1 MNKISKQISSIRKQL
16 KASNVLQNYYD
27 DKIQKRKNALI
38 EIFDEILKHGK
49 PMRTSGDFKIFQIY
63 DILTD
68 SFKDISQYAWIN
80 DDTEKSYYEAI
91 NKLKPIND
99 NNWANFIPN
108 LSKDDYYFF
117 KGDGNQTYNLYYTF
131 QFADLQDVK
140 KFVNFITNIIE
151 ECLSEYQVCTTGVFF
166 QFKTH
171 RYLQSLI
178 SHSDTFKVFYYD
190 KELKSQIQNYI
201 QRRISHYGLKKA
213 QRPYFSGKDV
223 KQINDALGDFF
234 SGKITK
240 QQYDAIKNN
249 TGSFGQRLSKNISQY
264 IIKCINNTKQKH
276 PNVTAEQIYNGVKK
290 MFYNFVQ
297 KFVNELQ

>member
-27 DKIQKRKNALI
+27 DKIQKRKNTLI

-49 PMRTSGDFKIFQIY
+49 PMKTSGDFKISQIY

-80 DDTEKSYYEAI
+80 DDTEKNYYEAI

-108 LSKDDYYFF
+108 LSQDDYQFF

-140 KFVNFITNIIE
+140 KFVNFITNIVE
-151 ECLSEYQVCTTGVFF
+151 QGLTKYEVQTTGVFF
-166 QFKTH
+166 QCKTH
-171 RYLQSLI
+171 RYLKNLI
-178 SHSDTFKVFYYD
+178 SHNDTFKVFYYD
-190 KELKSQIQNYI
+190 KGLKSQIQNYI
-201 QRRISHYGLKKA
+201 QNVISRYGLKKV

-223 KQINDALGDFF
+223 KQIGNAITDLFD
-234 SGKITK
+234 GKITE
-240 QQYDAIKNN
+240 QQYDVIQNN

-264 IIKCINNTKQKH
+264 IIKCINYTKQQK
-276 PNVTAEQIYNGVKK
+276 PNITAEQIYNGVKK
-290 MFYNFVQ
+290 MFYKFVQ